1 MRRRA
6 VEGWSVHNY
15 RPLADLVYE
24 DLRNAIFEGRLK
36 AGQRILQEELAQSLG
51 VSRTPIR
58 DALQRLEAEGFVD
71 VTAGKGL
78 VVRRFRIEDI
88 KDTYMVRGL
97 LEPKAIEMA
106 VSRMTDEQIEAL
118 ERLQSDMERLVKE
131 EGSQDELLDA
141 NRRFH
146 GLIFEACGS
155 KRLESTIQSLRRSY
169 PRYGFSVFI
178 SHADQSLREH
188 REIIDAIR
196 ARDVERA
203 VEAHTRH
210 LKTSFD
216 ALTEYFSRVIPE

>member
-1 MRRRA
+1 M
-6 VEGWSVHNY
+6 EGWSAQKY
-15 RPLADLVYE
+15 RPLADLVYD
-24 DLRNAIFEGRLK
+24 DLRNAILEGRLRP
-36 AGQRILQEELAQSLG
+36 GQRVFQEELAQTLG

-78 VVRRFRIEDI
+78 VVRRFRLEDI

-106 VSRMTDEQIEAL
+106 VSRITDEQIKAL

-155 KRLESTIQSLRRSY
+155 KRLESIIQSLRSSY
-169 PRYGFSVFI
+169 PRYGFSIFI
-178 SHADQSLREH
+178 DHADQSLREH
-188 REIIDAIR
+188 REIVDAIR

-203 VEAHTRH
+203 VAAHTGH
-210 LKTSFD
+210 LRTSFE
-216 ALTEYFSRVIPE
+216 ALTEYFSRVIPEEDAPS